1 MALFNLTDISFKAPG
16 SGSGP
21 LAPLLTENKEYA
33 RNTYRYPSDLGSSD
47 KAHYIVININV
58 QRNTN
63 FKFEES
69 KDTPTAIAN
78 NLAYGKLAA
87 GTTPLNSTLGASATK
102 VVDTLISVGG
112 QVGNVL
118 GNQFPGVSKGFNK
131 SSFAQFTA
139 GAGKA
144 FYNEATSAFKNI
156 EKGSI
161 RAEKRTTDTVALYMP
176 DTLAYTHSQNYENV
190 QAGGQAL
197 TALAAGG
204 MSAIDAL
211 KQGTPA
217 QKGFQLGRNLS
228 PFIAN
233 MLAKRAGGLGQI
245 AFSQAFGVVQNPM
258 LEVLYSSPSFRTFRF
273 DFQFYPRS
281 EKEAEE
287 VQNIIQ
293 RLRFHQ
299 APEVAT
305 NFGNGFFM
313 VPPSEFDISFYYN
326 GIINPNIPKI
336 STCVLESLDVDY
348 APGGFSAYEVPNQ
361 KASIGGTGMPVAIRL
376 SLQFKET
383 EIMTKTSFSGAPISA
398 TEKNADISAAYNIA
412 EFGNAGVQFR
422 QE

>member
-1 MALFNLTDISFKAPG
+1 MALFNLTDISFKAPT
-16 SGSGP
+16 SARGP
-21 LAPLLTENKEYA
+21 LASLTENLEYA

-87 GTTPLNSTLGASATK
+87 GTTPLNSTLGAAATK
-102 VVDTLISVGG
+102 VLNTSVAIGN
-112 QVGNVL
+112 QVGSVL
-118 GNQFPGVSKGFNK
+118 NNQLPSLTKGIKK
-131 SSFAQFTA
+131 SDIGQFTA

-144 FYNEATSAFKNI
+144 VYNEAVSAFKNI

-161 RAEKRTTDTVALYMP
+161 RAETRTTDTVALYMP
-176 DTLAYTHSQNYENV
+176 DTLAYTHSQNYENI

-245 AFSQAFGVVQNPM
+245 AFSQAYGVVQNPM

-313 VPPSEFDISFYYN
+313 VPPSEFDISFYYD
-326 GIINPNIPKI
+326 GQINPNIPKI

-383 EIMTKTSFSGAPISA
+383 EIMTKTSISTDRLSKQTVENLKDA
-398 TEKNADISAAYNIA
+398 GYNQVNAQGKGL
-412 EFGNAGVQFR
+412 F
-422 QE
+422 

>member
-16 SGSGP
+16 SATGP
-21 LAPLLTENKEYA
+21 LDSLTENKEYA

-87 GTTPLNSTLGASATK
+87 GTTPLNSSLGAAATK
-102 VVDTLISVGG
+102 LLNTSVAIGG

-118 GNQFPGVSKGFNK
+118 SNQLPSLTKGIKK
-131 SSFAQFTA
+131 SDIGQFTS

-144 FYNEATSAFKNI
+144 LYNEAVSAFKNI

-176 DTLAYTHSQNYENV
+176 DTLAYTHSQNYENI

-245 AFSQAFGVVQNPM
+245 AFSQAYGVVQNPM

-273 DFQFYPRS
+273 DFQFYPRD
-281 EKEAEE
+281 EKEAKE
-287 VQNIIQ
+287 VQDIIQ

-361 KASIGGTGMPVAIRL
+361 KASVGGTGMPVAIRL

-383 EIMTKTSFSGAPISA
+383 EIMTKTSISTDRLSKQTVENLKDA
-398 TEKNADISAAYNIA
+398 GYNQADAQGKGL
-412 EFGNAGVQFR
+412 F
-422 QE
+422 

>member
-1 MALFNLTDISFKAPG
+1 MALFNLTDISFKAPD
-16 SGSGP
+16 SVTGP
-21 LAPLLTENKEYA
+21 LASLTENKEYA

-87 GTTPLNSTLGASATK
+87 GTTPLNSTLGAATK
-102 VVDTLISVGG
+102 FLNTSVAI
-112 QVGNVL
+112 GNQAGSVL
-118 GNQFPGVSKGFNK
+118 GNQLPSLTERLSKSDIG
-131 SSFAQFTA
+131 QFTA

-144 FYNEATSAFKNI
+144 FYNEAVSAFKNI

-245 AFSQAFGVVQNPM
+245 AFSQAYGVVQNPM

-383 EIMTKTSFSGAPISA
+383 EIMTKTSFSGAPIQENTAEVNLISQR
-398 TEKNADISAAYNIA
+398 NANNIP
-412 EFGNAGVQFR
+412 
-422 QE
+422 

>member
-1 MALFNLTDISFKAPG
+1 MALFNLTDISFTPPG

-87 GTTPLNSTLGASATK
+87 GTTPLNSTLGAAATK
-102 VVDTLISVGG
+102 VLNTSVAIGN
-112 QVGNVL
+112 QVGSVL
-118 GNQFPGVSKGFNK
+118 NNQLPSLTKGIKK
-131 SSFAQFTA
+131 SDIGQFTA

-144 FYNEATSAFKNI
+144 VYNEAVSAFKNI

-161 RAEKRTTDTVALYMP
+161 RAETRTTDTVALYMP
-176 DTLAYTHSQNYENV
+176 DTLAYTHSQNYENI

-245 AFSQAFGVVQNPM
+245 AFSQAYGVVQNPM

-313 VPPSEFDISFYYN
+313 VPPSEFDISFYYD
-326 GIINPNIPKI
+326 GQINPNIPKI

-383 EIMTKTSFSGAPISA
+383 EIMTKTSFSGAPIQENRAEVNLISQR
-398 TEKNADISAAYNIA
+398 NANNIP
-412 EFGNAGVQFR
+412 
-422 QE
+422 

>member
-1 MALFNLTDISFKAPG
+1 MALFNLTNIRFNAPG
-16 SGSGP
+16 SAKGP
-21 LAPLLTENKEYA
+21 LSSLTENKEYE

-63 FKFEES
+63 FNFEQS
-69 KDTPTAIAN
+69 KDTPTTIAN

-87 GTTPLNSTLGASATK
+87 GTTPINAQIGAATK
-102 VVDTLISVGG
+102 SVLDFGAEVSNTVGQTLK
-112 QVGNVL
+112 
-118 GNQFPGVSKGFNK
+118 NQFPKTTGKVQNSKLG
-131 SSFAQFTA
+131 QFTA
-139 GAGKA
+139 GASKA
-144 FYNEATSAFKNI
+144 VQQELISAAKNI
-156 EKGSI
+156 QNASI
-161 RAEKRTTDTVALYMP
+161 RAETRTTDTVALYMP
-176 DTLAYTHSQNYENV
+176 DTLAYSHAQNYENV
-190 QAGGQAL
+190 QAGGQLL
-197 TALAAGG
+197 TALAAAGF
-204 MSAIDAL
+204 SSVDAL
-211 KQGTPA
+211 KA
-217 QKGFQLGRNLS
+217 KGYKEKGYELGKNLS

-245 AFSQAFGVVQNPM
+245 AFSQAYGVVQNPM
-258 LEVLYSSPSFRTFRF
+258 LEVLYSSPAFRTFRF

-326 GIINPNIPKI
+326 GRINPNIPKI
-336 STCVLESLDVDY
+336 STCVLESMDVDY

-361 KASIGGTGMPVAIRL
+361 NASIGGTGMPVAIRL

-383 EIMTKTSFSGAPISA
+383 EIMTKTSFSGAPI
-398 TEKNADISAAYNIA
+398 A
-412 EFGNAGVQFR
+412 ENRAEVNQMMQRPGNQLP
-422 QE
+422 

>member
-1 MALFNLTDISFKAPG
+1 MALFNLTDISFKAPT
-16 SGSGP
+16 SARGP
-21 LAPLLTENKEYA
+21 LASLTENLEYA

-63 FKFEES
+63 FKFEET

-78 NLAYGKLAA
+78 NLAYGRLAA
-87 GTTPLNSTLGASATK
+87 GTTPLNSTLGAAATK
-102 VVDTLISVGG
+102 ALNTSVGIAN
-112 QVGNVL
+112 QVGNIL
-118 GNQFPGVSKGFNK
+118 SNQVPSLTRGFNK
-131 SSFAQFTA
+131 SSFGQFTA

-144 FYNEATSAFKNI
+144 VYNEAVSAFKNI

-161 RAEKRTTDTVALYMP
+161 RAETRTTDTVALYMP
-176 DTLAYTHSQNYENV
+176 DTLAYTHSQNYENI
-190 QAGGQAL
+190 QAGGTGI

-233 MLAKRAGGLGQI
+233 MLAKRIGGLGQI
-245 AFSQAFGVVQNPM
+245 AFSQAYGVVQNPM

-273 DFQFYPRS
+273 DFQFYPRD
-281 EKEAEE
+281 EKEAKE
-287 VQNIIQ
+287 VQDIIQ

-361 KASIGGTGMPVAIRL
+361 KASVGGTGMPVAIRL

-383 EIMTKTSFSGAPISA
+383 EIMTKTSISTDRLSKQTVENLKDA
-398 TEKNADISAAYNIA
+398 GYNQVNAQGKGL
-412 EFGNAGVQFR
+412 F
-422 QE
+422 